1 MEMINPQDIALS
13 ADRVDGC
20 AGCDNIVGA
29 DEVAQR
35 ARGVLTGK
43 NRDGIDAQQLGCL
56 NVHTGEHNVGPQS
69 GAGDKGAERA
79 DEDSRRAFQKDRH
92 EDTDDDELGT
102 AVFSGKLCDRSL
114 YVLNG
119 TGGFEGVQNGK
130 GAEDHDDDLEA
141 FLEALPDARVQDS
154 NIILQAQVC
163 DIEIG
168 QSEEH
173 SPQKCDRRD
182 VCRRHTKG
190 HDPDQYNGDRTD
202 CKNKLIILSPS
213 IATGL
218 IKCVFRGRSHGSY
231 TMKKSLTEESAGAAS
246 YSRGHPHSRYG
257 RLPFRLQAGHTPR
270 YALLRPHR

>member
-1 MEMINPQDIALS
+1 MFEFSILSGLPLEFLQFLSRSSSQSETGENHVGVEHGNDHVLDQDDKKGTEGDPQDIALS
-13 ADRVDGC
+13 ADRVDSC

-43 NRDGIDAQQLGCL
+43 NCDGIDAQQLGCL

-182 VCRRHTKG
+182 FCRRHTKG

-202 CKNKLIILSPS
+202 CKNKLILN
-213 IATGL
+213 
-218 IKCVFRGRSHGSY
+218 
-231 TMKKSLTEESAGAAS
+231 
-246 YSRGHPHSRYG
+246 YS
-257 RLPFRLQAGHTPR
+257 
-270 YALLRPHR
+270 